1 MDASP
6 LGTVLASPATRRSS
20 LPGSAA
26 APPTPEPTDHPVAP
40 AQAFLE
46 RVHARHRD
54 LLDGE
59 VASYIPALALADPA
73 WYGIALVTADGTDY
87 QAGDSRQPF
96 TIQSISKPFTYGLV
110 LDDLGEPSVRR
121 RIGVEPTGDAFNAIT
136 LAPGSGV
143 PLNAMVNAGAIA
155 AASLVAPAD
164 GVAALDRIVALFGA
178 AAGRPLAIDPVVF
191 ESERETGHRNRAI
204 AHLLRASG
212 VLADDPDAALERYFA
227 QCSVEVDAL
236 ALATMA
242 ATLAN
247 GGVNP
252 RTGERVLSA
261 PTVRAVLSVMA
272 TCGMYD
278 SSGDWVYTVGLPAK
292 SGVSG
297 GILAVVPG
305 QLGIAVYAPPLDPR
319 GNSVR
324 GVATCRDL
332 ARDLDLH
339 LVGRGRASAPSLRA
353 RHTVARLASKRT
365 RSEAERSL
373 LDIGGWQAEVL
384 DLQGDLTFLAVEA
397 AVRGLEDPAM
407 GPRWAVLDLARVG
420 RVEPAAVTI
429 LADLV
434 EALRAADR
442 DLLVCGAAAH
452 ATALEALDA
461 RLAASGRSAVQRFPD
476 ADHAREWCEDRI
488 IDAAAPPD
496 TADAAGDDAD
506 GGGRAGRPS
515 SDAEAVLLDGMRPRE
530 AAAVRRR
537 LERRRYAPGAS
548 IVKRGDPAHEL
559 FLLTSGRL
567 SVTVERIG
575 GGSPR
580 RLTTQSAGTVFGELA
595 FVARTTR
602 TADVHAD
609 TMVECQVLRADAF
622 DELMRDEPRAA
633 AAVLANLLRVV
644 GATARRLTD
653 ELALLAD

>member
-26 APPTPEPTDHPVAP
+26 APSTPLEPGTPAGPIAP
-40 AQAFLE
+40 AQAYLE
-46 RVHARHRD
+46 RVHARHRE
-54 LLDGE
+54 LADGE
-59 VASYIPALALADPA
+59 VATYIPALAVADPA
-73 WYGIALVTADGTDY
+73 WYGIALVTVDGTDY

-143 PLNAMVNAGAIA
+143 PLNPMVNAGAIA

-212 VLADDPDAALERYFA
+212 VLGDEPDAALERYFA

-305 QLGIAVYAPPLDPR
+305 QLGIAVFSPPLDAR

-339 LVGRGRASAPSLRA
+339 LVGRGRASAPPLRA
-353 RHTVARLASKRT
+353 RHTVSRLASKRT

-373 LDIGGWQAEVL
+373 LDVAGWQAEVL
-384 DLQGDLTFLAVEA
+384 DLQGDLTFFAVEA
-397 AVRGLEDPAM
+397 AIRGLEDPAV
-407 GPRWAVLDLARVG
+407 GPRWAVLDLTRVA

-442 DLLVCGAAAH
+442 DLFVCGAAAH
-452 ATALEALDA
+452 ATALEALDT
-461 RLAASGRSAVQRFPD
+461 RLAASGGTAVHRFPD

-488 IDAAAPPD
+488 IDAASIVAID
-496 TADAAGDDAD
+496 D
-506 GGGRAGRPS
+506 GGGREEDEPS
-515 SDAEAVLLDGMRPRE
+515 SDAETVLLDGMRPRE
-530 AAAVRRR
+530 AAAVRKR

-548 IVKRGDPAHEL
+548 IVRRGDPAHEL

-567 SVTVERIG
+567 SVTVDRVD

-580 RLTTQSAGTVFGELA
+580 RLTTQSAGTIFGELA

-609 TMVECQVLRADAF
+609 TIVECQVLRADAF

-644 GATARRLTD
+644 GGTARRLTD

>member
-6 LGTVLASPATRRSS
+6 IGTVLASPATRRSS
-20 LPGSAA
+20 LPGSAETPA
-26 APPTPEPTDHPVAP
+26 TPEAPAHPVAP
-40 AQAFLE
+40 AQAYLE
-46 RVHARHRD
+46 RVHARHRE
-54 LLDGE
+54 LADGE
-59 VASYIPALALADPA
+59 VASYIPALAVADPA
-73 WYGIALVTADGTDY
+73 WYGIALVTVDGTEY
-87 QAGDSRQPF
+87 QAGDSGQPF

-143 PLNAMVNAGAIA
+143 PLNPMVNAGAIA
-155 AASLVAPAD
+155 AASLVASAED
-164 GVAALDRIVALFGA
+164 GPALDRIVALFGA
-178 AAGRPLAIDPVVF
+178 AAGRPLTIDPVVF

-212 VLADDPDAALERYFA
+212 VLGDEPDAALERYFA

-297 GILAVVPG
+297 GIMAVVPG
-305 QLGIAVYAPPLDPR
+305 QLGIAVYSPPLDAR

-339 LVGRGRASAPSLRA
+339 LVGRGRASGPPLRA
-353 RHTVARLASKRT
+353 RHTVSRLASKRT
-365 RSEAERSL
+365 RSEAERSHL
-373 LDIGGWQAEVL
+373 EVGGWQAEVL

-397 AVRGLEDPAM
+397 AIRGLEDPRV
-407 GPRWAVLDLARVG
+407 GPRWAVLDLARVA

-442 DLLVCGAAAH
+442 DLFVCGAAAH
-452 ATALEALDA
+452 ATALDALDA
-461 RLAASGRSAVQRFPD
+461 RLVGSGGSPVHRFAD

-488 IDAAAPPD
+488 IDAA
-496 TADAAGDDAD
+496 TSFDAVDDDAPED
-506 GGGRAGRPS
+506 RPS
-515 SDAEAVLLDGMRPRE
+515 PDAETVLLDGMRPRE
-530 AAAVRRR
+530 AAAVRKR

-548 IVKRGDPAHEL
+548 IVRRGEPAHEL

-567 SVTVERIG
+567 SVTVDRVG

-580 RLTTQSAGTVFGELA
+580 RLTTQSAGTIFGELA

-609 TMVECQVLRADAF
+609 TIVECQVLRADAF

-633 AAVLANLLRVV
+633 AAVLSNLLRVV

>member
-1 MDASP
+1 
-6 LGTVLASPATRRSS
+6 
-20 LPGSAA
+20 LPGSTA
-26 APPTPEPTDHPVAP
+26 APATAGAPAHPVAP
-40 AQAFLE
+40 AQAYLE
-46 RVHARHRD
+46 RVHARHRE
-54 LLDGE
+54 LLEGE

-73 WYGIALVTADGTDY
+73 WYGIALVTVDGTDY

-121 RIGVEPTGDAFNAIT
+121 RIGVEPTGDAFNATT

-155 AASLVAPAD
+155 AASLVSPAD

-212 VLADDPDAALERYFA
+212 VLGDEPDAALERYFA

-236 ALATMA
+236 DLATMA

-252 RTGERVLSA
+252 RTGERVLSG

-305 QLGIAVYAPPLDPR
+305 QLGIAVYSPPLDAR

-339 LVGRGRASAPSLRA
+339 LVGRGRASAPPLRA
-353 RHTVARLASKRT
+353 RHPVSRLASKRT
-365 RSEAERSL
+365 RSEAERSH
-373 LDIGGWQAEVL
+373 LDVAGWQAEVL

-397 AVRGLEDPAM
+397 AIRGLEDPAI
-407 GPRWAVLDLARVG
+407 GPRWAVLDLARVA

-434 EALRAADR
+434 DALRAADR
-442 DLLVCGAAAH
+442 DLFVCGAAAH
-452 ATALEALDA
+452 AIALEALDA
-461 RLAASGRSAVQRFPD
+461 RLAATGGSAVHHFPD

-488 IDAAAPPD
+488 LDAAPSV
-496 TADAAGDDAD
+496 DAVDAEGD
-506 GGGRAGRPS
+506 GGRAPDPS
-515 SDAEAVLLDGMRPRE
+515 SGAEAVLLDGMRPRE

-548 IVKRGDPAHEL
+548 IVRRGDHAHEL

-567 SVTVERIG
+567 SVTVDRVDG
-575 GGSPR
+575 GGPR
-580 RLTTQSAGTVFGELA
+580 RLTTQSAGTIFGELA

-609 TMVECQVLRADAF
+609 TIVECQVLRADAF

>member
-1 MDASP
+1 MD
-6 LGTVLASPATRRSS
+6 G
-20 LPGSAA
+20 
-26 APPTPEPTDHPVAP
+26 D
-40 AQAFLE
+40 
-46 RVHARHRD
+46 
-54 LLDGE
+54 

-73 WYGIALVTADGTDY
+73 WYGIALVTADGTEY
-87 QAGDSRQPF
+87 QAGDSLLPF

-110 LDDLGEPSVRR
+110 LDDLGEPAVRR

-164 GVAALDRIVALFGA
+164 GASALDRIVALFGA

-212 VLADDPDAALERYFA
+212 TLADEPDAALERYFA
-227 QCSVEVDAL
+227 QCSVQVDAL

-252 RTGERVLSA
+252 RTGERVLTA
-261 PTVRAVLSVMA
+261 PTVRSVLSVMA

-297 GILAVVPG
+297 GIMAVVPG
-305 QLGIAVYAPPLDPR
+305 QLGIAVYSPPLDAR

-339 LVGRGRASAPSLRA
+339 LVGRGRAGAPSLRA

-365 RSEAERSL
+365 RSDAERTQ
-373 LDIGGWQAEVL
+373 LDMAGWQAEVL
-384 DLQGDLTFLAVEA
+384 DLQGDLTFLAVETA
-397 AVRGLEDPAM
+397 IRGLEDPAV
-407 GPRWAVLDLARVG
+407 GPRWVVLDLTRVT

-434 EALRAADR
+434 EALRAEDR
-442 DLLVCGAAAH
+442 DLSVCGGAAQ
-452 ATALEALDA
+452 TTALDA
-461 RLAASGRSAVQRFPD
+461 LDTRLTTSGGSAVHRFPD

-488 IDAAAPPD
+488 L
-496 TADAAGDDAD
+496 DAAGPTDAAGSDLDD
-506 GGGRAGRPS
+506 GRAPS
-515 SDAEAVLLDGMRPRE
+515 DSSGAENVLLSGLRPRD

-548 IVKRGDPAHEL
+548 IVRHGDPAHEL

-567 SVTVERIG
+567 SVTVDRAG

-580 RLTTQSAGTVFGELA
+580 RLTTQSAGTIFGELA

-644 GATARRLTD
+644 SATARRLTD

>member
-6 LGTVLASPATRRSS
+6 LGTVLASPATRARRSA
-20 LPGSAA
+20 GSPA
-26 APPTPEPTDHPVAP
+26 APAAPAVQETPPRPVAP
-40 AQAFLE
+40 AQAYLE
-46 RVHARHRD
+46 RVHARHRE
-54 LLDGE
+54 LADGE

-73 WYGIALVTADGTDY
+73 WYGIALVTLDGTDY
-87 QAGDSRQPF
+87 QAGDSGQPF

-143 PLNAMVNAGAIA
+143 PLNPMVNAGAIA

-164 GVAALDRIVALFGA
+164 DVAALDRIVALFGA

-212 VLADDPDAALERYFA
+212 VLGDEPDAALERYFA

-247 GGVNP
+247 GGINP

-278 SSGDWVYTVGLPAK
+278 SSGDWVYSVGLPAK

-297 GILAVVPG
+297 GIMAVVPG
-305 QLGIAVYAPPLDPR
+305 QLGIAVYSPPLDAR

-339 LVGRGRASAPSLRA
+339 LVGRGRASGPPLRA
-353 RHTVARLASKRT
+353 RHTVSRLASKRT

-373 LDIGGWQAEVL
+373 LEVAGWQAEVL

-397 AVRGLEDPAM
+397 AIRGLEDPDA
-407 GPRWAVLDLARVG
+407 GPRWAVLDLARVA

-434 EALRAADR
+434 EALRTADR
-442 DLLVCGAAAH
+442 DLFVCGAAAH
-452 ATALEALDA
+452 TTALDALDA
-461 RLAASGRSAVQRFPD
+461 RLAASGGRAVHRFPD

-488 IDAAAPPD
+488 IDAVAPFD
-496 TADAAGDDAD
+496 ADADAD
-506 GGGRAGRPS
+506 GGGGEDRPS
-515 SDAEAVLLDGMRPRE
+515 PDAETVLLDGMRPRE
-530 AAAVRRR
+530 AAAVRKR

-548 IVKRGDPAHEL
+548 IVRRGDPAHEL

-567 SVTVERIG
+567 SVTVDRVG

-580 RLTTQSAGTVFGELA
+580 RLTTQSAGTIFGELA

-609 TMVECQVLRADAF
+609 TIVECQVLRADAF

-644 GATARRLTD
+644 GGTARRLTD